1 MTVAGPLGLQEREKG
16 GVFFL
21 FGEDAFR
28 KEERT
33 PGPGGLAPRS
43 GNQGFQLRF
52 AEGIGGQRREAGF
65 DSRHSSHDG
74 RVEGGGSAG
83 GRGFGLQPSGSGGP
97 PGSGEIAPDRPGV
110 DPHCHRPEG
119 IQGEILQGAERFAH
133 SVEYPEVGP
142 NDVPGW
148 IVEWAA
154 TRHGREITEEA
165 ARALGAGVGT
175 NLGVLAQ
182 EVEKLASLVET
193 GEPIGVE
200 AVKAAGTLIPSE
212 DRWVWMDRV
221 GRREFGD
228 ALDGLE
234 ILFAQGESGV
244 ALTIG
249 LANHLIRLALARS
262 GGAKALDAALPPHQ
276 KWLVPR
282 LVQQAKAWSLKELE
296 DAILGLRR
304 VDRLLKSSSLSDDQV
319 LEEWILGLMVRSGAQ
334 GERRAGSETWIRYSL
349 WSSCFL
355 DRGLG
360 GAQEGASLGEVECP
374 LGPGPDHGGPGN
386 PGDLVDDVVL
396 IRFPSRSTAGDL
408 AAGKAD
414 R

>member
-1 MTVAGPLGLQEREKG
+1 MTAGGPLGLQEREKG
-16 GVFFL
+16 GVFYL

-28 KEERT
+28 KEEDARSLVNWHLDPGTKDFNLDLLRGSDVSVEKLASILAT
-33 PGPGGLAPRS
+33 PPMMAEWRVVVLREVEELASSPRAREVLLEVVKSPPTGLALILTATVPRGS
-43 GNQGFQLRF
+43 KAKFYGELR
-52 AEGIGGQRREAGF
+52 
-65 DSRHSSHDG
+65 
-74 RVEGGGSAG
+74 
-83 GRGFGLQPSGSGGP
+83 
-97 PGSGEIAPDRPGV
+97 
-110 DPHCHRPEG
+110 
-119 IQGEILQGAERFAH
+119 RFAH

-182 EVEKLASLVET
+182 EVAKLSSLVEA
-193 GEPIGVE
+193 GKPIGVE
-200 AVKAAGTLIPSE
+200 AVEAAGTQILSE

-228 ALDGLE
+228 ALNGLGT
-234 ILFAQGESGV
+234 LFAQGESGV

-249 LANHLIRLALARS
+249 LATHLLRLALARS
-262 GGAKALDAALPPHQ
+262 GGAKALDAVLPHHQ

-282 LVQQAKAWSLKELE
+282 LVQQARAWSFKELE

-319 LEEWILGLMVRSGAQ
+319 LEEWILGLMVESGASQ
-334 GERRAGSETWIRYSL
+334 
-349 WSSCFL
+349 
-355 DRGLG
+355 
-360 GAQEGASLGEVECP
+360 
-374 LGPGPDHGGPGN
+374 
-386 PGDLVDDVVL
+386 
-396 IRFPSRSTAGDL
+396 
-408 AAGKAD
+408 
-414 R
+414 